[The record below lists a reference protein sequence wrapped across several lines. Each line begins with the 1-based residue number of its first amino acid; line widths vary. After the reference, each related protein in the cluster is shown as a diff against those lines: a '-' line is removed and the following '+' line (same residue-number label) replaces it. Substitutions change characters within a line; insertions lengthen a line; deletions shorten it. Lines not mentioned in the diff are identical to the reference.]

1 MNTSV
6 CLSSQGS
13 DISMSL
19 RLSFYESLQLV
30 VRSLDTQRRRARAR
44 GGEARGG
51 GGESGC
57 LRTTMYFI
65 YDRVHGHFLA
75 ARRRSVRQNSK
86 GKKKKTELVPESV
99 WGDSL
104 KSSK

>member
-51 GGESGC
+51 GGVSQVVSAQQCTLFTTESTAIFS
-57 LRTTMYFI
+57 LRGEEVYVKT
-65 YDRVHGHFLA
+65 A
-75 ARRRSVRQNSK
+75 K
-86 GKKKKTELVPESV
+86 EKKKKRN
-99 WGDSL
+99 
-104 KSSK
+104 